1 MQDDLLEEI
10 HAKYRMT
17 YSKTYMKNTGGLTRG
32 IACKTQDGL
41 LEEMQNT
48 GSLSLRNTCKIEND
62 LLEEMHAKC
71 RMTYSKERM
80 QNAG

>member
-1 MQDDLLEEI
+1 MQNDLLEEI

-41 LEEMQNT
+41 LEE
-48 GSLSLRNTCKIEND
+48 I
-62 LLEEMHAKC
+62 HAKY
-71 RMTYSKERM
+71 RMT
-80 QNAG
+80 